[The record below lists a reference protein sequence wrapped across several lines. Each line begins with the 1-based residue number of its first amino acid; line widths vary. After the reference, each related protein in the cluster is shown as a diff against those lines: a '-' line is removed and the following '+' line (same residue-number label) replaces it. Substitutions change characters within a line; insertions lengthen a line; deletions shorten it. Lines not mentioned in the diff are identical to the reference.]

1 MDRREIGSYPGN
13 KENNARLTGI
23 PYGSYILTEISSP
36 NRYVLSDKR
45 YEFLIDE
52 DGDEVFI
59 TAVNKETELHV
70 FKKDIYG
77 NELSGAAMQI
87 LDSKGYPTVPS
98 ISSAAFLQAVIPH
111 ASIELEVFCR
121 LYQRIPFQW

>member
-87 LDSKGYPTVPS
+87 LDSKGNVFDEW
-98 ISSAAFLQAVIPH
+98 ISDGTEHIVCGISAGSYSPCVH
-111 ASIELEVFCR
+111 
-121 LYQRIPFQW
+121 

>member
-1 MDRREIGSYPGN
+1 MDKREIGSYPSY

-87 LDSKGYPTVPS
+87 LDSKGNVFDEW
-98 ISSAAFLQAVIPH
+98 ISDGTEHIVCGISAGSYSPCVH
-111 ASIELEVFCR
+111 
-121 LYQRIPFQW
+121 